1 MNKASEKKSVKSFL
15 SGWNGKIKEIVIL
28 TAVALVLILVAWSVF
43 HGKDTKAASTT
54 EMTDTEWKVARIL
67 QEIDGVG
74 DANVIVCETNEGIES
89 VVVVCEGAN
98 DLRVVMDVR
107 EAVAAALGTAE
118 KSVKIY
124 KKNE

>member
-1 MNKASEKKSVKSFL
+1 MNKTSEKKSMKSFL
-15 SGWNGKIKEIVIL
+15 SGWNGKMKEIVIL

-43 HGKDTKAASTT
+43 HGKDTKTASTA
-54 EMTDTEWKVARIL
+54 EMTDMEWKVARIL

-74 DANVIVCETNEGIES
+74 AANVIVCETNEGIES

-107 EAVAAALGTAE
+107 EAVAAALGTSE

-124 KKNE
+124 LKKE